1 MTITER
7 LRRMKPGE
15 VITLPST
22 ALAGIKSM
30 TLSRLRKELIA
41 ERADWVVGAQNP
53 YTGEFKVRRIT
64 KEA

>member
-1 MTITER
+1 MTITGR

-22 ALAGIKSM
+22 ALAGLKSM
-30 TLSRLRKELIA
+30 TLTRLRRELIA
-41 ERADWVVGAQNP
+41 ERADWVVGKQDP
-53 YTGEFKVRRIT
+53 MTGEFKVRRIT